1 MFMSSSLPKSV
12 ASSKIRGSALL
23 TALFIMTLVAIVATA
38 MSTRLQQDIYRTRL
52 VITQDKLYLASQA
65 VTFWALNELLDKN
78 NRFTKTNQLGMVAQ
92 YPKNM
97 ESIYNQVQLSGGIF
111 DLQGRFNLNNL
122 IEKKSI
128 PTLMHLIGHIYSK
141 ATSRD
146 RANMALG
153 VKHWLLAY
161 DLGRGEDIYTS
172 YYLSQK
178 PPYYPSHQ
186 LIKSKSEFRL
196 IKDVSASAYL
206 ALEPFI
212 TALPESTS
220 ININTAPKQILMSL
234 GDGLSEA
241 QANELIT
248 ARGENGITDLKE
260 INELLK
266 KFNIPSD
273 QITIE
278 SQYYLSVAYAKNDE
292 FSLVVYSLLKR
303 SRDRKGKLL
312 TSVIRESINNF

>member
-1 MFMSSSLPKSV
+1 MFLTKLF
-12 ASSKIRGSALL
+12 SKFAAKQKVQGSALL

-38 MSTRLQQDIYRTRL
+38 MSTRLQLDIYRTRL

-65 VTFWALNELLDKN
+65 VTFWALNELINKN
-78 NRFTKTNQLGMVAQ
+78 NRFTKINKLNMVAQ

-97 ESIYNQVQLSGGIF
+97 ERIYNQVQLSGGLY
-111 DLQGRFNLNNL
+111 DLQAGFNLNNL

-128 PTLMHLIGHIYSK
+128 PTFMHLINQVYSK
-141 ATSRD
+141 ATGQE
-146 RANMALG
+146 RANIALG
-153 VKHWLLAY
+153 VKHWLLTYAP
-161 DLGRGEDIYTS
+161 GRGEDIYTS

-196 IKDVSASAYL
+196 IKDVSAPVYL
-206 ALEPFI
+206 SLDPFI

-220 ININTAPKQILMSL
+220 ININTAPKQVLMSL
-234 GDGLSEA
+234 GDGLSGA

-248 ARGENGITDLKE
+248 ARKDSGITDLKE

-266 KFNIPSD
+266 KLNIPTD
-273 QITIE
+273 QITLE
-278 SQYYLSVAYAKNDE
+278 SQYYLSVAYAKSDE
-292 FSLVVYSLLKR
+292 FNLVVYSLLKR
-303 SRDRKGKLL
+303 SRDRKGKLSV
-312 TSVIRESINNF
+312 SVIRESINSF